1 MTPRLRQAPLGD
13 PRQHERRHS
22 LILSLLGAAALTVI
36 VTDSEPLQAA
46 GLTKKTIGPWQALEK
61 RLFVPH
67 HADSSNVPLVYVSRK
82 KSSERDRAVPRRSPS
97 SAPLRSANESPTP
110 PAPPTPSTALRAIT
124 LAWDP
129 VINPDLSGYRL
140 YVGTQS
146 GQYETTIDIG
156 SASSYRYQGLRAGT
170 SYYFAVSAYDRN
182 GLESNR
188 SNEITYT
195 AAAPSF
201 VRCGFAGRKFVC
213 VN

>member
-13 PRQHERRHS
+13 PPRHERRHW
-22 LILSLLGAAALTVI
+22 LILSLLAVAALTVI
-36 VTDSEPLQAA
+36 ATNSEALQAA
-46 GLTKKTIGPWQALEK
+46 GSMKTIGPWPALEK
-61 RLFVPH
+61 RLFMPH
-67 HADSSNVPLVYVSRK
+67 RAGPANDPLVYVSRK

-110 PAPPTPSTALRAIT
+110 PAPPAPSTTLRAIT

-129 VINPDLSGYRL
+129 VSNADLAGYRL

-182 GLESNR
+182 GIESSR
-188 SNEITYT
+188 SNEVSYT
-195 AAAPSF
+195 AAAPSA